1 MTLEQIKYL
10 RLKRQGLIEALDAG
24 DYEQLFRNM
33 SPVATKFWIEPG
45 TPPEIEHRC
54 DFNDRDANDFARRM
68 RSIVKGRFQGGNVA
82 YVYQDE
88 MPLFAAVY
96 RKQIKMFTEVE
107 TTILT
112 LLHNEGPM
120 NLKMMKEITGILNK
134 DLSKAAQHL
143 QKAFM
148 LFEDQVDKEN
158 DRAWYLLEDEF
169 DEMDFRSIDVTEAL
183 AEAVRRFSYMNVMV
197 DVSMIKSFTKLTTK
211 SIKTTVDSML
221 EKGTL
226 VAVDVEAYSGVMLS
240 VDVTEVEKV
249 EEPVPDLLLF
259 LDNND
264 YLVKSNELTLKK
276 RFGKSTYKTLGY
288 IHKQGEFVGR
298 LLGYF
303 RFGPDDLEDIELD
316 VEKAL
321 QEKWQARIVAL
332 IEAAYEGQGNAL
344 KRYCS
349 VDIQP

>member
-10 RLKRQGLIEALDAG
+10 RLERQGLIEAVNASA
-24 DYEQLFRNM
+24 YEDLFRNM
-33 SPVATKFWIEPG
+33 SPVPTKFWIEPG
-45 TPPEIEHRC
+45 TPPEIEQRC

-68 RSIVKGRFQGGNVA
+68 RAIVKGRFQGGNVG

-96 RKQIKMFTEVE
+96 RKPINRFTEVE
-107 TTILT
+107 QTILT

-169 DEMDFRSIDVTEAL
+169 DELDFNKFSELEAVQEAL
-183 AEAVRRFSYMNVMV
+183 RRFFFMNVMA
-197 DVSMIKSFTKLTTK
+197 DASMIKSFTKLTNKVITRALNNMIEESSLIPLDIAGNK
-211 SIKTTVDSML
+211 GYML
-221 EKGTL
+221 TL
-226 VAVDVEAYSGVMLS
+226 DVEEA
-240 VDVTEVEKV
+240 EKV
-249 EEPVPDLLLF
+249 VTPVPDLLLL

-264 YLVKSNELTLKK
+264 YLVKSNEMILKQ
-276 RFGKSTYKTLGY
+276 RFGKSDYKTLGY
-288 IHKQGEFVGR
+288 IYKQGEFVGR

-303 RFGPDDLEDIELD
+303 RFGPDDLEDVELD
-316 VEKAL
+316 VEKAK
-321 QEKWQARIVAL
+321 QEAWKERVLAL
-332 IEAAYEGQGNAL
+332 IEEAYEGQGNVL

-349 VDIQP
+349 EEL